1 MIASP
6 LPARQFHRRS
16 NSTANGRWDDW
27 RNTRSLNH
35 SQSPTAEEN
44 VMVMN
49 NLHDVLLDT
58 IKDLYHAEKQLVKAL
73 PRMAKAANSEQ
84 LRSAIEEH
92 LEVTE
97 GQVQR
102 LEQVFDELDLSP
114 KAKVC
119 HGMLGIVD
127 EGKEVLEKHNG
138 GNPAAID
145 AALIAAAQ
153 KVEHYE
159 IAAYGSARTFA
170 ETLGLNRVAELL
182 QETLNEE
189 EETDA
194 KLTQIAEG
202 MVNEAAANEEGWQV
216 AEQGESGRPQRR
228 RGRSRK
234 STRAAAGGSARRR

>member
-1 MIASP
+1 
-6 LPARQFHRRS
+6 
-16 NSTANGRWDDW
+16 
-27 RNTRSLNH
+27 
-35 SQSPTAEEN
+35 
-44 VMVMN
+44 MVMN

-73 PRMAKAANSEQ
+73 PRMAKAASSDE
-84 LRSAIEEH
+84 LRMAIEEH

-97 GQVQR
+97 NQVKR
-102 LEQVFDELDLSP
+102 LEEVFEELDMSP

-127 EGKEVLEKHNG
+127 EGKEVLEEQDD
-138 GNPAAID
+138 GNPAAVD

-159 IAAYGSARTFA
+159 IASYGSARTFA
-170 ETLGLNRVAELL
+170 QTLGLNRVAELL
-182 QETLNEE
+182 QETLSEE

-202 MVNEAAANEEGWQV
+202 MVNEAAASDEDWESEEEGDGRQR
-216 AEQGESGRPQRR
+216 SGSRS
-228 RGRSRK
+228 RGRGRARKGSRA
-234 STRAAAGGSARRR
+234 TAGGSSRRR

>member
-1 MIASP
+1 
-6 LPARQFHRRS
+6 
-16 NSTANGRWDDW
+16 
-27 RNTRSLNH
+27 
-35 SQSPTAEEN
+35 
-44 VMVMN
+44 MVMN

-84 LRSAIEEH
+84 LRAAIEEH

-97 GQVQR
+97 GQVDR
-102 LEQVFDELDLSP
+102 LEQVFEELDMSP

-119 HGMLGIVD
+119 HGMVGIVD
-127 EGKEVLEKHNG
+127 EGKELLQKQDDSD
-138 GNPAAID
+138 PAALD
-145 AALIAAAQ
+145 AALIVAAQ

-182 QETLNEE
+182 QESLSEE

-194 KLTQIAEG
+194 KLTQLAES
-202 MVNEAAANEEGWQV
+202 MVNEAAASESDEGYGEEDDEAQ
-216 AEQGESGRPQRR
+216 ATQ
-228 RGRSRK
+228 RGRGRGRRSQ
-234 STRAAAGGSARRR
+234 RATAGGSSRRR